1 MLCFRWSGAGL
12 AWRFAGKREEPK
24 EDGGT
29 NERVAICP
37 KALMSETPKVG
48 AGPGVLARAR
58 RLFAVLGG
66 LYVLLI
72 LLLVTPFFQTQ

>member
-1 MLCFRWSGAGL
+1 M
-12 AWRFAGKREEPK
+12 
-24 EDGGT
+24 
-29 NERVAICP
+29 
-37 KALMSETPKVG
+37 
-48 AGPGVLARAR
+48 GPGVLARAR